1 MRPGVRSKLVRLRRR
16 VPVERPWMG
25 CSTMRHRVPMRS
37 RLKEIFMG
45 RPKGA
50 FNSAFPYENTMG
62 VSARWNKGSWRVY
75 GVFGKTP
82 KSEVVQQRWA
92 FLGTTPS

>member
-1 MRPGVRSKLVRLRRR
+1 
-16 VPVERPWMG
+16 
-25 CSTMRHRVPMRS
+25 
-37 RLKEIFMG
+37 MG
-45 RPKGA
+45 RLKGA
-50 FNSAFPYENTMG
+50 FNSAYPYETAMG
-62 VSARWNKGSWRVY
+62 VSAGWNKGSWRVY